1 MMSLMGSRTAMARG
15 EVSLRSSRTQAS
27 RRSISVRLSNLVQP
41 TCVHRLRMALGV
53 NPRRRMPLR
62 VGRRGSSH
70 PVT

>member
-1 MMSLMGSRTAMARG
+1 MSFMGSRTAIARG

-41 TCVHRLRMALGV
+41 TCVHRLRMAVGV
-53 NPRRRMPLR
+53 NPRRRIPLR

-70 PVT
+70 PLT